1 MLSEYIDK
9 ETMIE
14 TLKQHYENPELIDW
28 DIVIENGREF
38 DGYIAYPVSYGGWC
52 WYLTDPITGIV
63 MDILIGV
70 ENIEDYEMY

>member
-38 DGYIAYPVSYGGWC
+38 DGYIA
-52 WYLTDPITGIV
+52 
-63 MDILIGV
+63 
-70 ENIEDYEMY
+70 